1 MATLESL
8 WPGSWVDGT
17 FSTWIGEPEEN
28 AAWDLLA
35 KTREALAAT
44 GIPAPNPGAPFPD
57 PGTSSYDAAMAWEEM
72 YAAEGSDWFWW
83 YGSDQKAPGG
93 DEPFDRAFLTH
104 IENVYRYA
112 KGAGAKVETPALA
125 SLLGAAPAP
134 APSPSTP
141 AGGVMAEGG
150 GAGVPVVFTC
160 DATGQTVPVAIY
172 IVGNQAELANWTPNK
187 VRMFD
192 DGTNGD
198 AKAGDGIWSL
208 AFTFP
213 AGTRVEY
220 KYTNSGAVG
229 VWSPSEEFPVANRT
243 LVVSPRAG
251 EAALF
256 TKDRFGVQ

>member
-1 MATLESL
+1 
-8 WPGSWVDGT
+8 
-17 FSTWIGEPEEN
+17 
-28 AAWDLLA
+28 
-35 KTREALAAT
+35 
-44 GIPAPNPGAPFPD
+44 
-57 PGTSSYDAAMAWEEM
+57 
-72 YAAEGSDWFWW
+72 
-83 YGSDQKAPGG
+83 
-93 DEPFDRAFLTH
+93 
-104 IENVYRYA
+104 
-112 KGAGAKVETPALA
+112 
-125 SLLGAAPAP
+125 
-134 APSPSTP
+134 
-141 AGGVMAEGG
+141 
-150 GAGVPVVFTC
+150 
-160 DATGQTVPVAIY
+160 VPVAIY